1 MGNSVDV
8 AEGSLD
14 IFVGSTMVVRVS
26 VVTLAGGYVQLST
39 KLGGMST
46 RRQPVL
52 VVVAGVSP
60 WVMASVGDIRVP
72 LCGRALLDVQ
82 ELLRVK
88 CW

>member
-26 VVTLAGGYVQLST
+26 VVTLAGWYVQLST

-60 WVMASVGDIRVP
+60 CVMVSVGDIPVP
-72 LCGRALLDVQ
+72 SCGR
-82 ELLRVK
+82 
-88 CW
+88 